1 LKTWL
6 QGFIV
11 FLYSIMPVLAAP
23 EIESKPSVN
32 TVSYAHIVNWS
43 LGLIV
48 VLILFFACV
57 WFMKKMGALPVNA
70 KDGMKVVS
78 GLSLGMREKLV
89 LVQVGEKQLLLGI
102 TPGRIEKLMELE
114 AQDTLFQQTKVDH
127 AGAEFSDKFKQVL
140 SGASD
145 E

>member
-1 LKTWL
+1 MKTWL

-11 FLYSIMPVLAAP
+11 FLYSITPVLAAP

-32 TVSYAHIVNWS
+32 TVSYTHIVNWS
-43 LGLIV
+43 LGLMV
-48 VLILFFACV
+48 VLIIFFACV

-102 TPGRIEKLMELE
+102 TPGRIEKLMVLD
-114 AQDTLFQQTKVDH
+114 AQDTLFQQTKVNH
-127 AGAEFSDKFKQVL
+127 TAAEFSDKFKQVM